1 MGLMGTGQLFPLA
14 LRPAGG
20 KALHLG
26 RRLGGA
32 RVGCNVLRGLISH
45 APAKAADACISKNPR
60 SCWGGDFLFPP
71 APSLKGAGGVSRK
84 PRRLPGFF
92 TVRKGAGV

>member
-32 RVGCNVLRGLISH
+32 RVGCNV
-45 APAKAADACISKNPR
+45 C
-60 SCWGGDFLFPP
+60 
-71 APSLKGAGGVSRK
+71 GA
-84 PRRLPGFF
+84 
-92 TVRKGAGV
+92 